1 MQILKSLIEESMPS
15 LIKVRQ
21 VKIKWLS
28 EEGDTR
34 GHWPEEETLISLS
47 IWGENGVETQR
58 RSIRAFIELF
68 LPKWPT
74 KGMNG
79 PQINAR
85 LGCIH

>member
-1 MQILKSLIEESMPS
+1 MPS

-47 IWGENGVETQR
+47 INLGSIPTYVHTQTHHKR
-58 RSIRAFIELF
+58 LWAYTPDLF
-68 LPKWPT
+68 L
-74 KGMNG
+74 
-79 PQINAR
+79 
-85 LGCIH
+85 